1 MSINFDEL
9 LTNDQKAELIRN
21 RIAQFAAEAYQLTLN
36 RKTAQTVSE
45 EANLENI
52 DKSLSLL
59 ETAISVHKEELA
71 KLESN

>member
-52 DKSLSLL
+52 DKSLSML
-59 ETAISVHKEELA
+59 ETAISVHKEELV